1 MEGHELARRLL
12 DREPN
17 LKVLYLTG
25 YGEWRLREAV
35 TSWEREA
42 VLDKGSSPDA
52 ILEAISLLL
61 YNHPPPTGSAM

>member
-1 MEGHELARRLL
+1 
-12 DREPN
+12 
-17 LKVLYLTG
+17 
-25 YGEWRLREAV
+25 
-35 TSWEREA
+35 